1 MDDAPIRVILLRDAD
16 KCASNEAL
24 IDARSK
30 LTIKDLEIE
39 YENWFNNWGEL

>member
-24 IDARSK
+24 IEARNK
-30 LTIKDLEIE
+30 FTIEELEIE
-39 YENWFNNWGEL
+39 YENWFNDLGE